1 MSGPPPWI
9 ANRSSRAS
17 SANRRTRFR
26 AWRSSCRPRWILI
39 LALRGER
46 ATRTAL
52 VVLAIAVVANA
63 VGSFA
68 RHGPDP
74 SWAQWAHD
82 AAIMAVLLFVAVHA
96 LGRSRG
102 WRSTV
107 EIGAYAVGLAAV
119 GLGLAA
125 IHGAS
130 DPFAGTLAAGAVV
143 GEIATVSGDRR
154 ARSVSGARSRTVARG
169 VGLVAIAFGGI
180 AFLLGRTGSPLC
192 RPDSV
197 FQWHALWHVLVADLA
212 RGVRVR
218 DLRPAGGSR
227 LAGLTRVPRGAST
240 GAHDGEP
247 RRAGRP
253 NPFHPGPVRRLPAG
267 REHPVAW

>member
-1 MSGPPPWI
+1 MDCEQIVSGFLGQPTN
-9 ANRSSRAS
+9 AVSSLAFLVS
-17 SANRRTRFR
+17 GAL
-26 AWRSSCRPRWILI
+26 ILI
-39 LALRGER
+39 VALRGDR
-46 ATRTAL
+46 ATRAAL
-52 VVLAIAVVANA
+52 IVLAIAVVANA

-82 AAIMAVLLFVAVHA
+82 AAILAVLLFVAVHA
-96 LGRSRG
+96 LAQRRG

-107 EIGAYAVGLAAV
+107 EIGAYALGLVAV

-154 ARSVSGARSRTVARG
+154 ARSSSAGRSRTVARG
-169 VGLVAIAFGGI
+169 VGIIAIALGGV

-197 FQWHALWHVLVADLA
+197 FQWHALWHVLVAISLVA
-212 RGVRVR
+212 YAYALSVR
-218 DLRPAGGSR
+218 PE
-227 LAGLTRVPRGAST
+227 VPVSQA
-240 GAHDGEP
+240 
-247 RRAGRP
+247 
-253 NPFHPGPVRRLPAG
+253 
-267 REHPVAW
+267 